1 MTSHYRSLFDIGLH
15 DILITVS
22 TVDTVAL
29 RIYDSGRN
37 LYSEKL
43 YDSREYR
50 PYTAS
55 DRTMKRVML
64 KRYPS
69 RTESRCFR
77 NCRRVDCSSRFS
89 SGLCFS
95 YSLCVG
101 IRLVIL
107 AAVMGMEHLNY
118 ACHPQEVFAKLGCF
132 AQHNWAVVTVRRG
145 RGVQTTVDQGAR
157 GMSSW
162 NIMPWGRWVSDR
174 DYFRS

>member
-1 MTSHYRSLFDIGLH
+1 MTSHYRSLVDVPLDDIAF
-15 DILITVS
+15 TVS

-43 YDSREYR
+43 HDSREYS

-55 DRTMKRVML
+55 DRTMKRTML

-77 NCRRVDCSSRFS
+77 NCRRTDFSSLFS
-89 SGLCFS
+89 SGLWREC
-95 YSLCVG
+95 SLSVG

-107 AAVMGMEHLNY
+107 AAVMAMEHLNY
-118 ACHPQEVFAKLGCF
+118 ACHPYKIITKFDCF
-132 AQHNWAVVTVRRG
+132 AHSIWAVVAVRSG
-145 RGVQTTVDQGAR
+145 RGGSQEG
-157 GMSSW
+157 
-162 NIMPWGRWVSDR
+162 P
-174 DYFRS
+174 